1 MMDFAET
8 FDSRINE
15 WVQQNLDEVAPEDIN
30 ASGAD
35 ALRVQ
40 RIIEA
45 DVESCETGQV
55 ITIKKEQ

>member
-1 MMDFAET
+1 MDFAET

-45 DVESCETGQV
+45 AVESWETGQV